1 MRRELYSRRGGR
13 GYWNCCACMLKNE
26 EKTVFLDL
34 TWEILAFGRFLG
46 EVESW
51 KTSCTAQKKR
61 GVRTLH
67 LSNVRITSNG
77 LLKILLALFEC
88 GTRAAALCCALLWLR
103 SYLMSRDLF
112 TNARM
117 ETLPFCYWTATSLSN
132 YRNGKNPSLQSR
144 PQLLPSPSFTCRG
157 RRQKKPHKVIG
168 ALKKVFP
175 RS

>member
-88 GTRAAALCCALLWLR
+88 GTRSCCTMLRTFYGWDLTLWAEIFLQMQEWKLCLI
-103 SYLMSRDLF
+103 
-112 TNARM
+112 
-117 ETLPFCYWTATSLSN
+117 ATE
-132 YRNGKNPSLQSR
+132 
-144 PQLLPSPSFTCRG
+144 LLPLCLIIEMGKIRLCKADHNYSLPPPLLAGDSD
-157 RRQKKPHKVIG
+157 KKSHT
-168 ALKKVFP
+168 
-175 RS
+175 RSLEL